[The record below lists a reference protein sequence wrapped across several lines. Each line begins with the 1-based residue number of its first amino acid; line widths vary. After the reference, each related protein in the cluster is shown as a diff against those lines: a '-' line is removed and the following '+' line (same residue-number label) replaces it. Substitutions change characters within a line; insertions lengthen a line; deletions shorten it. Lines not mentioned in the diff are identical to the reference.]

1 MGIHLCDLTVQ
12 GIWKAHLNGE
22 LAEANVADQVA
33 VRAAGV
39 LEEKGRWTWMFGPES
54 LQTRDPGDP
63 YGLDGPIGEAF
74 EGIEG
79 VACEDLPRRPNS
91 GGPAD
96 EQYSPKTP
104 QADVSNPNDVVP
116 NTTVKMMLN
125 TGGPP
130 NFAVGALCSW
140 ERPRWRDA
148 VS

>member
-1 MGIHLCDLTVQ
+1 MCS
-12 GIWKAHLNGE
+12 
-22 LAEANVADQVA
+22 LAPAGAQSAKERTSTTARISPSRRRPRESTD
-33 VRAAGV
+33 RA
-39 LEEKGRWTWMFGPES
+39 
-54 LQTRDPGDP
+54 PGDP

-104 QADVSNPNDVVP
+104 PADVSNPNDVVP